1 MERVDQAPAEDDVV
15 DYTAEPYDEDP
26 NHQIRISNGINLR
39 DLREDGIVF
48 DPEIP
53 DERWQKEE
61 QQGDAEE
68 LQRIMEEKL
77 TLEEEAGGQ
86 EGPKTNL
93 GVKKAASPRLEGLPL
108 ELLVQVA
115 SSLGLSSSLALA
127 STSTYL
133 ANIFLDT
140 AEWTKICNKMSD
152 AQPEEEV
159 VELAGFLRFQNGPE
173 QLFDH
178 LLHHICSKFSDTRNY
193 ISISCSTSI
202 QLHQHHILLHHHQV
216 SPQGMHLLHLA
227 TSTMLAEPWTITRVS
242 VEGLVA
248 RHITSLVS
256 WVGKQGQDVAR
267 LQITNIYSMAFPL
280 DGHSFRLDGFMSLLE
295 RCASWEIKN
304 FWVLEEDHQAQ
315 LFAYMIV

>member
-1 MERVDQAPAEDDVV
+1 MLQITGVAMERADQAAEEDVV
-15 DYTAEPYDEDP
+15 DYKAEPCDEDP

-53 DERWQKEE
+53 DERWQKEG

-115 SSLGLSSSLALA
+115 RSLGLSSSLALA

-173 QLFDH
+173 QLFDR

-202 QLHQHHILLHHHQV
+202 QLHQHHILLHQHQV

-227 TSTMLAEPWTITRVS
+227 TSTMLAEPWTMS
-242 VEGLVA
+242 VESLVA
-248 RHITSLVS
+248 RHITSLVF

-267 LQITNIYSMAFPL
+267 LKYNYIGSWSVPL
-280 DGHSFRLDGFMSLLE
+280 DDCMSLLE
-295 RCASWEIKN
+295 RCASWEIEN
-304 FWVLEEDHQAQ
+304 FWALQEVHQAQ